1 MMSTFKERLIEEQ
14 SELDKK
20 ICKLKEFID
29 YNVEFIKLPKEQQ
42 YLLHKQFYYMDEY
55 NKILIRRLEL
65 LEQKGN
71 E

>member
-1 MMSTFKERLIEEQ
+1 MSTFKERLIEEQ
-14 SELDKK
+14 LELDKK

-29 YNVEFIKLPKEQQ
+29 YNVEFIKLSKEQQ